1 MTTVNTDKLSFKFND
16 IKWFISIAIVIGT
29 GIWRFETRMANIE
42 ANLDSSIAM
51 IRKDLMYS
59 YTVEIMKLN
68 NRIDLLEATKFSQ
81 VSKPRVIDTLFVN
94 ETISNKKSLPVDN
107 RKPITTLTTVMLIPR
122 QLELEKRV
130 NSKFITI

>member
-16 IKWFISIAIVIGT
+16 VKWLISIAIIIGT

-81 VSKPRVIDTLFVN
+81 LPRRRTSDTLVVN
-94 ETISNKKSLPVDN
+94 KFIHAKTPIDNKRNVAN
-107 RKPITTLTTVMLIPR
+107 LTTVMVNPR
-122 QLELEKRV
+122 QLKLEKKV
-130 NSKFITI
+130 KSKFITV

>member
-16 IKWFISIAIVIGT
+16 IKWFISIAIIIGT

-81 VSKPRVIDTLFVN
+81 VPKRKVIDTLFVN

-107 RKPITTLTTVMLIPR
+107 RKPIATLTTVMLIPR

>member
-16 IKWFISIAIVIGT
+16 VKWLISIAIIIGT

-81 VSKPRVIDTLFVN
+81 LPRRRTSDTLVVN
-94 ETISNKKSLPVDN
+94 QMQSNKLPLDN
-107 RKPITTLTTVMLIPR
+107 KRRFPTLTAVMIAPR
-122 QLELEKRV
+122 EIKEQKKIK
-130 NSKFITI
+130 SKYTIV

>member
-1 MTTVNTDKLSFKFND
+1 MSTVNTDKLNFKFND
-16 IKWFISIAIVIGT
+16 VKWFISIAVIVAT

-107 RKPITTLTTVMLIPR
+107 RKPIATLTTVMLIPR
-122 QLELEKRV
+122 QLELEKRI
-130 NSKFITI
+130 NSKFVTI

>member
-16 IKWFISIAIVIGT
+16 VKWLISIAIIIGT

-68 NRIDLLEATKFSQ
+68 NRIDLLEATRFNTITKRRTS
-81 VSKPRVIDTLFVN
+81 DTLVVN
-94 ETISNKKSLPVDN
+94 QFSPAKTPVDN
-107 RKPITTLTTVMLIPR
+107 KRNLVNLTTVMVSPR
-122 QLELEKRV
+122 QLKLEKKV
-130 NSKFITI
+130 KSKFITV